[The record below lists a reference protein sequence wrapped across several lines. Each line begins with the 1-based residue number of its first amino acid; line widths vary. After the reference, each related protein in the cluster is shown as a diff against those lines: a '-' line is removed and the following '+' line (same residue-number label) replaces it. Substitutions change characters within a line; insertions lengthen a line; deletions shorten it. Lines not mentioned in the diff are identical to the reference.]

1 MSALSVY
8 IPFLLIVS
16 LMVAAIGYGWWWNT
30 RGGGKMERDRQEA
43 ESRRR
48 APRLQMNGWRYD
60 GTHDRDICYRVYGT
74 SPGGLKWK
82 LEYDSDHSSSS
93 SSPKLR
99 FHVDTLT
106 AAAHEWEL
114 MDRWSFDLSRNGVAG
129 AVIGGITTIASALS
143 RDVAKRRDFFLGA
156 AARPVGSFALR
167 DRFVIIADSA
177 RYDALI
183 DPETEGR
190 ILNWPEF
197 KGSMSKPDNC
207 LSAGLRPD
215 GMEVKLYVDGPSVEV
230 IEQVV
235 RLGEALADATAR
247 ARGRL

>member
-1 MSALSVY
+1 MSSQLVY

-16 LMVAAIGYGWWWNT
+16 LMVAALGYVWWWNT
-30 RGGGKMERDRQEA
+30 RGGGKLERDRQDA

-48 APRLQMNGWRYD
+48 APRLQMNGWRYNGTPD
-60 GTHDRDICYRVYGT
+60 GDIRYRVYGT

-93 SSPKLR
+93 SSPRLR
-99 FHVDTLT
+99 LLVDSLT
-106 AAAHEWEL
+106 CAEHEWEL
-114 MDRWSFDLSRNGVAG
+114 MDRWSFDLSRKGVAG
-129 AVIGGITTIASALS
+129 ALIGGIAAIGSALS
-143 RDVAKRRDFFLGA
+143 RDMAKKRDFFLGA
-156 AARPVGSFALR
+156 EPRPVGSFALR
-167 DRFVIIADSA
+167 ERFVVVAASS

-183 DPETEGR
+183 DAETEGR

-207 LSAGLRPD
+207 LSAGLRPN

-235 RLGEALADATAR
+235 RLGEALADGTAR
-247 ARGRL
+247 ARGRT